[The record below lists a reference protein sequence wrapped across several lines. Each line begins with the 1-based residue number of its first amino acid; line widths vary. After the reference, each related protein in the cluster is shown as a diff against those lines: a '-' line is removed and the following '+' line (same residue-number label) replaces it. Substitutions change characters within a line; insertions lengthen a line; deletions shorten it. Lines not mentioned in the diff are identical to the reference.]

1 MPRKGY
7 FVQSRLEFYDANP
20 DSTENFP
27 LAELRAG
34 YFHPILKTN
43 SIFLIG
49 SGGSTMGYRNTGL
62 PMFGLGGPQHL
73 AAYGTNELLTNQYF
87 LFQPGYIRRLK
98 ELSPLLGNNVYLIAN
113 YEIGKDF
120 NAAVLVQSFIG
131 PVVFGGSV
139 GDRGHHKF
147 YFQLGKYF

>member
-1 MPRKGY
+1 
-7 FVQSRLEFYDANP
+7 
-20 DSTENFP
+20 
-27 LAELRAG
+27 
-34 YFHPILKTN
+34 
-43 SIFLIG
+43 
-49 SGGSTMGYRNTGL
+49 MGYRNTGL
-62 PMFGLGGPQHL
+62 PMFGLGGPQRL

-98 ELSPLLGNNVYLIAN
+98 ELSPLLGNNVYAIAN
-113 YEIGKDF
+113 YEIGKAYGAVNATDSKLPNDF